1 MCTALSFN
9 QFFGR
14 NLDYEFSYGE
24 QVAVTPRN
32 YDFHFR
38 HLDKHESHYA
48 LIGMAHV
55 FEEYPLYYDAM
66 NEKGL
71 GMAGLNFVGNAKFYE
86 VQEDKNN
93 VAAFEFIPW
102 ILSQCASVK
111 EARVVLEN
119 TNVCATPFNE
129 QFPVAELHYMISDEN
144 ESIVVECMEDGMHVY
159 DNPTHVL
166 TNNPPFPMQLFRL
179 NDYMYLSNKQPK
191 NNFGL
196 DLTAYSRG
204 FGAMGLPG
212 DLSSG
217 SRFVRVAY
225 TRANATSDKN
235 DLNQYFHI
243 IGSVTQ
249 QKGLCEVEPGKY
261 EYTIYTSCCDL
272 RNGIYY
278 YTTYNNHQISGVN
291 MFNENLDSEV
301 LISYP
306 ILEEE
311 MIHMQN

>member
-1 MCTALSFN
+1 
-9 QFFGR
+9 
-14 NLDYEFSYGE
+14 
-24 QVAVTPRN
+24 
-32 YDFHFR
+32 
-38 HLDKHESHYA
+38 
-48 LIGMAHV
+48 MAHV

-86 VQEDKNN
+86 VKEGKNN

-129 QFPVAELHYMISDEN
+129 HFPVAELHYMISDEN
-144 ESIVVECMEDGMHVY
+144 ESIIVECMEDGMHVY

-179 NDYMYLSNKQPK
+179 NDYMYLSNKQPE

>member
-9 QFFGR
+9 QFFGS

-24 QVAVTPRN
+24 RVAVTPRN

-86 VQEDKNN
+86 AKEGKNN
-93 VAAFEFIPW
+93 VAAFEFISW

-129 QFPVAELHYMISDEN
+129 HFPVAELHYMISDEN

-166 TNNPPFPMQLFRL
+166 TNNPPLPMQLFRL
-179 NDYMYLSNKQPK
+179 NDYMYYQTNSLKIT
-191 NNFGL
+191 L
-196 DLTAYSRG
+196 DW
-204 FGAMGLPG
+204 
-212 DLSSG
+212 
-217 SRFVRVAY
+217 
-225 TRANATSDKN
+225 
-235 DLNQYFHI
+235 I
-243 IGSVTQ
+243 
-249 QKGLCEVEPGKY
+249 
-261 EYTIYTSCCDL
+261 
-272 RNGIYY
+272 
-278 YTTYNNHQISGVN
+278 
-291 MFNENLDSEV
+291 
-301 LISYP
+301 
-306 ILEEE
+306 
-311 MIHMQN
+311 

>member
-1 MCTALSFN
+1 
-9 QFFGR
+9 
-14 NLDYEFSYGE
+14 
-24 QVAVTPRN
+24 
-32 YDFHFR
+32 
-38 HLDKHESHYA
+38 
-48 LIGMAHV
+48 
-55 FEEYPLYYDAM
+55 M
-66 NEKGL
+66 N
-71 GMAGLNFVGNAKFYE
+71 
-86 VQEDKNN
+86 
-93 VAAFEFIPW
+93 
-102 ILSQCASVK
+102 
-111 EARVVLEN
+111 
-119 TNVCATPFNE
+119 
-129 QFPVAELHYMISDEN
+129 
-144 ESIVVECMEDGMHVY
+144 
-159 DNPTHVL
+159 
-166 TNNPPFPMQLFRL
+166 
-179 NDYMYLSNKQPK
+179 
-191 NNFGL
+191 
-196 DLTAYSRG
+196 LTAYSRG

-243 IGSVTQ
+243 IGSVEQ

-272 RNGIYY
+272 RNGIY
-278 YTTYNNHQISGVN
+278 NNHQVSGVN